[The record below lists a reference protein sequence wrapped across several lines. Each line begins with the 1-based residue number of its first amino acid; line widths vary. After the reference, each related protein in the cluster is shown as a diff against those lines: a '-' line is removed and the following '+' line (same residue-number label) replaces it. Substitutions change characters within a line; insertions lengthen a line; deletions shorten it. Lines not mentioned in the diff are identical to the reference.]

1 MINLFQFASNDSSLL
16 YLAKIFGYMNGII
29 PVVGVG
35 TGVSIDSTAS
45 SAGPSVTVV
54 SGGAIA
60 GAAGPS
66 ITLLGTMFQTFNSV
80 ILAVA
85 VLVVVYTTVVGLLN
99 TAHEGQFMGKNWN
112 NLWIP
117 LRMVFGIALLVPTLS
132 GYCILQMVMMWAI
145 VQGVGA
151 ADTLWNT
158 VLAYVDFA
166 GSPYAQA
173 TVPSIGYKDTL
184 TTLFRGLVCANSAR
198 QSNSEFNSEPPAG
211 SNYCGVNS
219 SSSVCKSSGAPS
231 KATILMDMPGMTSFM
246 LGPYGSCGTLTWCNT
261 LPLTTQKDGFPC
273 SGTDGTNSIAC
284 KACKSEITALKQVYP
299 VLNQIA
305 ALFVLYDAQYRN
317 FMMEVYNSQDI
328 NVTDPKTGETTVIE
342 GNGSTPTIPTWV
354 QDYCT
359 DKQISPCTRDYNTGD
374 GLPDPGLTTSS
385 APGDVVKGL
394 YWTYGISKDPLFQG
408 IDTNFMATLTTQFGA
423 GIDELFKE
431 ITDKLAQ
438 GIEDPTTLEN
448 TDLAD
453 AAATGWI
460 TAGSYYYTIAKMNQ
474 NNLKDMM
481 PLLEVTFPDA
491 GPPNAYDNSM
501 YNYRNNYTAAAA
513 LVNASTPSAGLEGSG
528 NLPSSTEELSAI
540 SANVTSAIQTS
551 TEGSL
556 SGDSNPLVQAQS
568 AGYAILVI
576 AQIGFMLLLTI
587 TFFMA
592 LAGNISVYVLGT
604 GVTNPIGPALQLMF
618 IVVMPAVAALF
629 GIMVSFGATLSVYLP
644 LVPFIIF
651 TFGAIGWLTSTIET
665 MVAGPLVALG
675 IIAPGGQHELLGK
688 AEPALMLLFNVFLRP
703 SLMIFGLVAAMLLA
717 SVVVGMINDAFWRV
731 MTSISA
737 GSSSSKSAGE
747 AANVMSPLTLILFLC
762 AYVMLVVAALNKC
775 FAAIHIIP
783 ERVMSWV
790 SHQAQSYGEDQ
801 ALGDIKSGVA
811 SGAKG
816 AGAAADK
823 GVGATKQ
830 GSDAQRE
837 AESFKLKE
845 AQVYGKDDAATHRQG
860 QGGSPGGTGTSV
872 KGKPPSSS
880 G

>member
-1 MINLFQFASNDSSLL
+1 MINLFQFATNDSSLL
-16 YLAKIFGYMNGII
+16 YLSKIFGYMNGII
-29 PVVGVG
+29 PVVGVS
-35 TGVSIDSTAS
+35 TGFSVENSGPN
-45 SAGPSVTVV
+45 AGPAITAA

-60 GAAGPS
+60 GATGPS

-85 VLVVVYTTVVGLLN
+85 VLVVVYTTIVGLLN

-158 VLAYVDFA
+158 VLAYVDIA

-173 TVPSIGYKDTL
+173 TVPSVGYKDSL
-184 TTLFRGLVCANSAR
+184 TTLFRGLVCAESALQR
-198 QSNSEFNSEPPAG
+198 DPSFNSDPPAG

-219 SSSVCKSSGAPS
+219 KSSYCIASQLLGPNGA
-231 KATILMDMPGMTSFM
+231 TTFMNMPGITSFM
-246 LGPYGSCGTLTWCNT
+246 LGPAGNCGTLSWCNSMVLAT
-261 LPLTTQKDGFPC
+261 KTAKTGFPC
-273 SGTDGTNSIAC
+273 SGPDGANSLACSAC
-284 KACKSEITALKQVYP
+284 KTEIEALKTVYP
-299 VLNQIA
+299 ALDKIA
-305 ALFVLYDAQYRN
+305 KNFVQYDAQYRS
-317 FMMEVYNSQDI
+317 FMIQVYNSQDI
-328 NVTDPKTGETTVIE
+328 TVTDPKTGESTTIK
-342 GNGSTPTIPTWV
+342 GNGRTVAVPAWV
-354 QDYCT
+354 QAYCT
-359 DKQISPCTRDYNTGD
+359 DKQISPCTRNFNTGD
-374 GLPDPGLTTSS
+374 GLPDPGLTKDSVPS
-385 APGDVVKGL
+385 DVVKGL
-394 YWTYGISKDPLFQG
+394 YWTYGLMKDPTFQG
-408 IDTNFMATLTTQFGA
+408 LDPNFMATISGQFSKGL
-423 GIDELFKE
+423 DELF
-431 ITDKLAQ
+431 
-438 GIEDPTTLEN
+438 IEVTKKMSDAIANPTENLTN
-448 TDLAD
+448 TDLQD

-481 PLLEVTFPDA
+481 PLLEVTFPDS
-491 GPPNAYDNSM
+491 GPPSSYDSSL
-501 YNYRNNYTAAAA
+501 YGYRNNYIAAAS

-528 NLPSSTEELSAI
+528 NLPSSTEELSAL
-540 SANVTSAIQTS
+540 SGNVTEAIQSS

-556 SGDSNPLVQAQS
+556 GGDSNPLVQAQS
-568 AGYAILVI
+568 AGYAILMI

-629 GIMVSFGATLSVYLP
+629 GIMVSLGATLSVYLP

-675 IIAPGGQHELLGK
+675 IIAPGGHHELLGK

-783 ERVMSWV
+783 ERVMSWIG
-790 SHQAQSYGEDQ
+790 HQAQGYGEGE
-801 ALGDIKSGVA
+801 ALGEIKGGVA

-816 AGAAADK
+816 AAGAADRA
-823 GVGATKQ
+823 
-830 GSDAQRE
+830 
-837 AESFKLKE
+837 
-845 AQVYGKDDAATHRQG
+845 
-860 QGGSPGGTGTSV
+860 GGTPESAMKGDRERAGFELQEHGAIGKENAEKYRAGKGGGGGGESV
-872 KGKPPSSS
+872 KG